1 MREGLNPLTH
11 YLHETR
17 INKYYQKNLNG
28 DCFTPIMSEAFFQF
42 HPNFQHTPNTN
53 AAIAFLDRDGVINE
67 GYSTYVNHPDEL
79 VLLEGAA
86 DAISKLKQG
95 GFLVC
100 VVTNQSPLERNLWD
114 HHVLASIH
122 KQMFHEL
129 EKIES
134 NAIVDLVLA
143 CPHKFSSSCI
153 CRKPESTLL
162 RFGESILRNG
172 TPNMSSN
179 YGMTTLHSSFYK
191 ETNWFDDKPSPPH
204 PNDAMIGDRR
214 TDEGAG
220 WGYGARTFRIRS
232 NTSLL
237 TLVPRILN
245 RDDQG
250 DDFHP

>member
-1 MREGLNPLTH
+1 
-11 YLHETR
+11 
-17 INKYYQKNLNG
+17 
-28 DCFTPIMSEAFFQF
+28 MSEAFYQF
-42 HPNFQHTPNTN
+42 HPESPLAPNSYS
-53 AAIAFLDRDGVINE
+53 AIAFLDRDGVINE
-67 GYSTYVNHPDEL
+67 GYSTYVNHPEEF

-86 DAISKLKQG
+86 EAISKLKQN

-100 VVTNQSPLERNLWD
+100 VVTNQSPLERKLWD

-122 KQMFHEL
+122 NQMFIEL
-129 EKIES
+129 EKLEP
-134 NAIVDLVLA
+134 NAIVDLILA
-143 CPHKFSSSCI
+143 CPHKFSSSCL

-172 TPNMSSN
+172 VPKLSGG

-191 ETNWFDDKPSPPH
+191 ETNWFDKKPIPPH
-204 PNDAMIGDRR
+204 PVDVMVGDRR

-232 NTSLL
+232 NNSLL
-237 TLVPRILN
+237 SLIPRILN
-245 RDDQG
+245 GEDQG

>member
-1 MREGLNPLTH
+1 MREGLSLLTQ
-11 YLHETR
+11 YLHEIR
-17 INKYYQKNLNG
+17 INKYSQKNLNG
-28 DCFTPIMSEAFFQF
+28 HRFTLLMSEAFFQF
-42 HPNFQHTPNTN
+42 HPNFSRTINSN

-79 VLLEGAA
+79 VLLDGAA
-86 DAISKLKQG
+86 EAISKLKQA
-95 GFLVC
+95 GFFVC
-100 VVTNQSPLERNLWD
+100 VVTNQSPIERNLWD

-122 KQMFHEL
+122 EQMFLEL
-129 EKIES
+129 EKVQPH
-134 NAIVDLVLA
+134 AIVDLVLA

-172 TPNMSSN
+172 VPKISSG

-191 ETNWFDDKPSPPH
+191 ETNWYDGKPSPPH
-204 PNDAMIGDRR
+204 PDDAMVGDRR

-220 WGYGARTFRIRS
+220 WGYGARTFRIRH
-232 NTSLL
+232 NNSLL
-237 TLVPRILN
+237 SLVPRILN
-245 RDDQG
+245 IDDQG